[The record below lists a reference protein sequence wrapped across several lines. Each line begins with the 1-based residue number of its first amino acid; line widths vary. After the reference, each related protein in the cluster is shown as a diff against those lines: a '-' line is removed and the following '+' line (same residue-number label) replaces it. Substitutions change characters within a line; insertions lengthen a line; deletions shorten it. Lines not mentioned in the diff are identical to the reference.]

1 MFTKGF
7 ESRIQYNVYMETIS
21 KPHNTICEYCNTP
34 FYKLPAELKR
44 SLKSFCSKKCQHA
57 SMVTQISVVC
67 LNCDKEFKKKKA
79 QFEKSPNHFCSKSC
93 AATYNNKV
101 SPKRQPEG
109 ICSKCGDSC
118 PNSLKH
124 CEKCKLI
131 TILPV
136 RGRLY
141 YMDKTLEEA
150 SRQGRM
156 ASKFSTIREYAR
168 KVMKLANIEKKCQNC
183 GYDKHVEVCHIKSI
197 SDFDLST
204 KIYEINDLSNL
215 AYLCPNCHW
224 EFDKGLLDL
233 NGP

>member
-1 MFTKGF
+1 M
-7 ESRIQYNVYMETIS
+7 
-21 KPHNTICEYCNTP
+21 NTTSNHPNTTCAYCTTP

-44 SLKSFCSKKCQHA
+44 TSKSFCSKECQRS
-57 SMVTQISVVC
+57 SMITKNTV
-67 LNCDKEFKKKKA
+67 NCMNCGTVFQKTKSQCEKA
-79 QFEKSPNHFCSKSC
+79 PNHFCSRSC
-93 AATYNNKV
+93 AASFNNKV
-101 SPKRQPEG
+101 SPKRQLEG
-109 ICSKCGDSC
+109 ICIECGGSC
-118 PNSLKH
+118 PSSLKH
-124 CEKCKLI
+124 CQKCKQ
-131 TILPV
+131 TTVHSV

-168 KVMKLANIEKKCQNC
+168 KVMKLANMEKKCQNC

-197 SDFDLST
+197 SEFDLST

-215 AYLCPNCHW
+215 TYLCPNCHW
-224 EFDKGLLDL
+224 EFDNELLDL